1 MYAEFIG
8 IYIGLG
14 ILFLLG
20 IANLVLVLI
29 SIKKNDRPT
38 YMGNPMMQ
46 SEPTNAYPTQA
57 STTNNVAN
65 TAVPSGNVVFCKKC
79 ATEFDETARCC
90 PKCGTPR

>member
-29 SIKKNDRPT
+29 LMKKNDKPT

-46 SEPTNAYPTQA
+46 SQPPNAYATQA
-57 STTNNVAN
+57 NTVNAAVN
-65 TAVPSGNVVFCKKC
+65 TAAPSGNVVFCKKC
-79 ATEFDETARCC
+79 AAEFDASARCC

>member
-20 IANLVLVLI
+20 IANLILVLI
-29 SIKKNDRPT
+29 SIKRTDKPT
-38 YMGNPMMQ
+38 YMGNSMIQ
-46 SEPTNAYPTQA
+46 SQPTNAYPTQA
-57 STTNNVAN
+57 NTVKPAAN

-79 ATEFDETARCC
+79 AAEFDATARCC

>member
-20 IANLVLVLI
+20 IANLILVLF
-29 SIKKNDRPT
+29 SIKKTDKPT
-38 YMGNPMMQ
+38 YMGNSMIQ
-46 SEPTNAYPTQA
+46 SQPTNAYPTQA
-57 STTNNVAN
+57 NTVNPAVN

-79 ATEFDETARCC
+79 AAEFDATARCC